1 MRTQNIYNH
10 FKIKIVKILSFSL
23 TAFIGILLL
32 SCKSDIVKEISKDR
46 SIETSISIDHL
57 DINRDIIKTT
67 HNVWVKGTLVK
78 KIVYTDTI
86 PALGRISQEAENNQ
100 GETRIVSVPK
110 EYEVYITVK

>member
-1 MRTQNIYNH
+1 M
-10 FKIKIVKILSFSL
+10 
-23 TAFIGILLL
+23 
-32 SCKSDIVKEISKDR
+32 
-46 SIETSISIDHL
+46 
-57 DINRDIIKTT
+57 
-67 HNVWVKGTLVK
+67 KGTLVK